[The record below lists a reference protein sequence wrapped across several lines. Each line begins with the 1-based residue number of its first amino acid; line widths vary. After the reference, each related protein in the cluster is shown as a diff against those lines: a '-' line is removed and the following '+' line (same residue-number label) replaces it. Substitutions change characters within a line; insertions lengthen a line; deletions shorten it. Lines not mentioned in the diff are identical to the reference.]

1 MKRLLIAASLA
12 LAVAPALATVQQL
25 NAVQYTA
32 SPTSSTPAATLIPMN
47 MDCVSTSTNCN
58 PIVELGLGTS
68 VFGSNGSGNGLTV
81 SVSNWPPGGPLG
93 YDFQLSPTVTVQK
106 AAYSAGY
113 SLGGLITATKAA
125 RTNGGS
131 GILTGLSLRSAGGA
145 TNTIWVYAW
154 SKTPAS
160 TCTDNVAFGANSA
173 DAPYALVGF
182 PQSITL
188 ASPGSW
194 DTASMASITSQVAN
208 FQNKDTSPGTALYFC
223 LVTAGSVTPAT
234 TADLSIVLGG
244 IQD

>member
-81 SVSNWPPGGPLG
+81 SVSNWPTKTS
-93 YDFQLSPTVTVQK
+93 YDFQLSPTVTVQN

-113 SLGGLITATKAA
+113 SLGGLITATGAA

-131 GILTGLSLRSAGGA
+131 GILTGLRLRSAGGA

-194 DTASMASITSQVAN
+194 DTASMASITNQVAN
-208 FQNKDTSPGTALYFC
+208 FVNKDTSPGTALYFC

-234 TADLSIVLGG
+234 TADLSVVLGG